1 MLGSETVDCLWES
14 RTSQLIPDEVRF
26 DPAVLGGGGGPH
38 PLLLCLVVRVRVE
51 EAGRTENKIK
61 LRSIYVY

>member
-26 DPAVLGGGGGPH
+26 DPAVLGGGGPH
-38 PLLLCLVVRVRVE
+38 PLCIVVRVRVE